1 MSPLIEMT
9 SLWKVHASD
18 AGPVTALREIEI
30 QIGAGEFIAV
40 VGPSGSGKST
50 FMHLVG
56 CLDRPTSGTYRLNGR
71 DVGTLPDRELAHVRN
86 LQIGFVFQNFNL
98 MPRLTNLAN
107 VALPLLYGG
116 WRRTLREKRA
126 RDLLSRVGLEHKA
139 AYLPGQIS
147 GGEQQRVA
155 IARALA
161 LEPSLVL
168 ADEPTGNLD
177 TATSSSILD
186 LFSDTNAQLGT
197 TLVFVTHDPSAAR
210 RARRML
216 RLIDGRIDYDGP
228 ASDRSQ

>member
-9 SLWKVHASD
+9 SLWKTHASD
-18 AGPVTALREIEI
+18 AGPVTALREIEV
-30 QIGAGEFIAV
+30 QIRPGEFVAV

-50 FMHLVG
+50 FMHLAG
-56 CLDRPTSGTYRLNGR
+56 CLDRPTSGTYCLNGR
-71 DVGTLPDRELAHVRN
+71 NVGTLPDRELARVRN
-86 LQIGFVFQNFNL
+86 SQIGFVFQNFNL
-98 MPRLTNLAN
+98 LPRLTNLAN

-116 WRRTLREKRA
+116 WRRTLRERRA

-161 LEPSLVL
+161 LEPSIVL

-186 LFSDTNAQLGT
+186 LFSDTNRQLGT
-197 TLVFVTHDPSAAR
+197 TLVFVTHDPAAAR